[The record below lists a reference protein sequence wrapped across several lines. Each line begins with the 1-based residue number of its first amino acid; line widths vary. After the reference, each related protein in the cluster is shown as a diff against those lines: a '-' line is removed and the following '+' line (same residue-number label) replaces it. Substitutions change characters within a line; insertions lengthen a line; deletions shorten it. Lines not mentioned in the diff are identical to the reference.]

1 MEANQEDEGDNVVTG
16 APKTT
21 TLVMKN
27 LLFNNY
33 NQAKKSYRQNKS
45 DNTAKSTE
53 RGDIS
58 N

>member
-33 NQAKKSYRQNKS
+33 NQAKKSYRQN
-45 DNTAKSTE
+45 
-53 RGDIS
+53 
-58 N
+58 